1 MKEIWKDV
9 NDYEG
14 YYEVSNLGRI
24 RTVYRVVNNQ
34 HLKSKIKSLNRIVDG
49 YLCVSLQK
57 NGAKASK
64 PVHRIVATAHI
75 PNSENKP
82 QVNHKNGNKLDNRV
96 VNLEWNTGVE
106 NMRHAINTGLVP
118 TKLTKEDVIALRI
131 NKNGLTQKGLA
142 KLYGVSESHVHKI
155 IKYQKWAWV

>member
-1 MKEIWKDV
+1 MV
-9 NDYEG
+9 TQYTL
-14 YYEVSNLGRI
+14 VCFSLGRKM
-24 RTVYRVVNNQ
+24 
-34 HLKSKIKSLNRIVDG
+34 H
-49 YLCVSLQK
+49 
-57 NGAKASK
+57 
-64 PVHRIVATAHI
+64 
-75 PNSENKP
+75 
-82 QVNHKNGNKLDNRV
+82 KLDNRV